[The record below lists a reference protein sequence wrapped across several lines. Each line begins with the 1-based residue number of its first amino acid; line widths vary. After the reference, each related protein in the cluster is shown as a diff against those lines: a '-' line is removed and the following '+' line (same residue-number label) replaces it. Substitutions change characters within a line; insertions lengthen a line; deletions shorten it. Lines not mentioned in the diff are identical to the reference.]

1 MIHRIPAACIA
12 ALLLIACGGSPKP
25 ADGLADTNL
34 AALELTVDMES
45 RPFAC
50 RDGEIEWY

>member
-12 ALLLIACGGSPKP
+12 ALLLIACGGPPKP
-25 ADGLADTNL
+25 ADGLADANL
-34 AALELTVDMES
+34 AALELTVDMEN